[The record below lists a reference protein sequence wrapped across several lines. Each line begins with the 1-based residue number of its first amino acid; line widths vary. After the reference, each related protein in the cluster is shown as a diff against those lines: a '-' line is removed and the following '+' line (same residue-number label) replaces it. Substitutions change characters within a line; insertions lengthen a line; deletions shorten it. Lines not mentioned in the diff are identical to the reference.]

1 MKRTRGEEEGG
12 RHEEEK
18 VEKEAEDKPGG
29 GRKTRRKKNNNIA
42 NEGEGGKANY
52 WEMKKK
58 RFPFPPGLELPL
70 PPDAAYSRLFLILAG
85 IPVHT

>member
-58 RFPFPPGLELPL
+58 GFL
-70 PPDAAYSRLFLILAG
+70 SRLGWNSRFLRMRRTVG
-85 IPVHT
+85 YF